1 MCVCV
6 CGVCRVQRH
15 EASLRIA
22 QGGSRPVFRTCRLA
36 RGCEGG
42 EVSFSVT
49 NIFPARIIS
58 APGRPSSASF
68 VSSNRICVFLTG
80 GLPVETASA
89 CSRERRVARSGNFD
103 LVTAREAHQGMVCW
117 TSPRTAHEQTENR
130 NASAVQVVVRAC
142 SSTKRKRDAGRALRS
157 RRSTSQE
164 SAPLVVRAVRAD
176 LRVNSFLLSCSRAC
190 RSLSL
195 GRRHGVNQSLA
206 PKQVETAGACRGD
219 RQKMAVWNSSARGWR
234 PLRGHH
240 PS

>member
-1 MCVCV
+1 MKDQPVERAD
-6 CGVCRVQRH
+6 GGRADALTGPCR
-15 EASLRIA
+15 
-22 QGGSRPVFRTCRLA
+22 
-36 RGCEGG
+36 
-42 EVSFSVT
+42 
-49 NIFPARIIS
+49 PARQQQQRWAS
-58 APGRPSSASF
+58 APELSWTSRGRASVRALPLGDRGLRVRSSGTA
-68 VSSNRICVFLTG
+68 NRRAACRDGVG
-80 GLPVETASA
+80 G
-89 CSRERRVARSGNFD
+89 SRERRVARSGNFD

>member
-1 MCVCV
+1 MCD
-6 CGVCRVQRH
+6 
-15 EASLRIA
+15 
-22 QGGSRPVFRTCRLA
+22 GGHFVA
-36 RGCEGG
+36 
-42 EVSFSVT
+42 
-49 NIFPARIIS
+49 
-58 APGRPSSASF
+58 GRPCARCHSATEGSE
-68 VSSNRICVFLTG
+68 CGAAAPPTG

-157 RRSTSQE
+157 RRSSSQD

-234 PLRGHH
+234 PLQGHH